1 MNPLCVVKSFDI
13 FKNKAS
19 TMFVTLNLKL
29 IKPFPLN
36 QWMKAFDACVVIRIM
51 HFWIT
56 SLHLFSCFNIS
67 ICFVMAPSVWVDNQ
81 WLFIFLSVFAFSTVF
96 ITNSSSI
103 VRDNY
108 QAIIL
113 RENKSM
119 IVERYMKPSL
129 VQMYVMSVRQTASG
143 RLGLNFCFRRF
154 FSFIESSF
162 TLGTAC
168 HFFHIN
174 TYGSLRSVSVARK

>member
-1 MNPLCVVKSFDI
+1 MNVSALCCKKFRYI
-13 FKNKAS
+13 QNKAL
-19 TMFVTLNLKL
+19 TMFVTLNLKS

-56 SLHLFSCFNIS
+56 SFHFFSCLDIS
-67 ICFVMAPSVWVDNQ
+67 ICFVMASSVWVDNQ

-96 ITNSSSI
+96 IMNSSSI
-103 VRDNY
+103 VRDNS
-108 QAIIL
+108 QTIIL

-129 VQMYVMSVRQTASG
+129 VQMYVMSVHQTASG

-154 FSFIESSF
+154 SA
-162 TLGTAC
+162 LL
-168 HFFHIN
+168 N
-174 TYGSLRSVSVARK
+174 QVLP